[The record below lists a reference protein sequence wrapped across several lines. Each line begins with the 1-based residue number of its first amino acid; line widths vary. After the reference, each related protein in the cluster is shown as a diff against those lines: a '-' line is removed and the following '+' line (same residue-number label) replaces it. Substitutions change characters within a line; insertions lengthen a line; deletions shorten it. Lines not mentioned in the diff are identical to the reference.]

1 MAPYTGELTLEEIME
16 NLVAKYAPGNSW
28 WRAEREIAAY
38 CGLFGWSMII
48 GLWVLFVLVG
58 VSYPVTDVGIL
69 DELLLA
75 MTIVGVPM
83 MLLRFVFLL
92 LVEPRGTWVRYGI
105 EDFINRYGGEIL
117 RFTAPILRDRT
128 DNPGAQHQIA
138 VLEDE
143 HGAHAF
149 VLYKTVD
156 CLTHVPGADRDP
168 EVALCVEDKQGQMK
182 RLDVLHE
189 SRAVPQPA

>member
-1 MAPYTGELTLEEIME
+1 MAPYTGEPTLEEIME

-38 CGLFGWSMII
+38 CWLFGWAII
-48 GLWVLFVLVG
+48 GLWALFVLVG
-58 VSYPVTDVGIL
+58 VSYPFTGVWIL

-75 MTIVGVPM
+75 GTVVGVPS
-83 MLLRFVFLL
+83 MLLRLVFLL

-128 DNPGAQHQIA
+128 DNPGAEHQIA

-143 HGAHAF
+143 YGAHAY
-149 VLYKTVD
+149 VLFKTVD
-156 CLTHVPGADRDP
+156 CLTHVPGTDRDP
-168 EVALCVEDKQGQMK
+168 EVALCIEDKEGQMQ

-189 SRAVPQPA
+189 SRAVLQPA